1 MYINFVLKKNKKN
14 KTKKEFGQYPTILT
28 SCLVNIVYVLSRILH
43 IKKKS
48 SHLPSFID
56 DVTLCKAAWV
66 VVTLEV
72 WFLTAAADSET
83 DEDDEDVV
91 VTEDDEVVIT
101 RCADRAGGLFGGVW
115 DFVPTSNIDQ
125 SNPLLINVDN

>member
-1 MYINFVLKKNKKN
+1 MDINFVLKKKKT

-28 SCLVNIVYVLSRILH
+28 SRLVNIVYVLSRILH

-125 SNPLLINVDN
+125 SNSLLINVNN

>member
-1 MYINFVLKKNKKN
+1 MDINFVLKKNKQI
-14 KTKKEFGQYPTILT
+14 KKEFGQYPTILT
-28 SCLVNIVYVLSRILH
+28 SRLVNIIYVLSRILH

-56 DVTLCKAAWV
+56 DVALCKAAWV

-101 RCADRAGGLFGGVW
+101 RCADGADGLFGGVW

-125 SNPLLINVDN
+125 SNSLLINVNN

>member
-1 MYINFVLKKNKKN
+1 MDINFVLKKNKQI
-14 KTKKEFGQYPTILT
+14 KKEFGQYPTILT
-28 SCLVNIVYVLSRILH
+28 SRLVNIIYVLSRILH

-56 DVTLCKAAWV
+56 DVALCKAAWV

-101 RCADRAGGLFGGVW
+101 RCADGADGLFGGVW

-125 SNPLLINVDN
+125 SNSLLINVDN

>member
-1 MYINFVLKKNKKN
+1 MDINFVLKKNKQ
-14 KTKKEFGQYPTILT
+14 TKKEFGQYPTILT

-101 RCADRAGGLFGGVW
+101 RCADGADGLFGGVW

-125 SNPLLINVDN
+125 SNSLLINVDN

>member
-1 MYINFVLKKNKKN
+1 MKLANIQPSWPHAWSILYMYWVGYCTL
-14 KTKKEFGQYPTILT
+14 
-28 SCLVNIVYVLSRILH
+28 
-43 IKKKS
+43 KKKS

-83 DEDDEDVV
+83 DEDDEDAV

-101 RCADRAGGLFGGVW
+101 RCADGADGLFGGVW

-125 SNPLLINVDN
+125 SNSLLINVDN

>member
-1 MYINFVLKKNKKN
+1 M
-14 KTKKEFGQYPTILT
+14 
-28 SCLVNIVYVLSRILH
+28 
-43 IKKKS
+43 
-48 SHLPSFID
+48 
-56 DVTLCKAAWV
+56 

-101 RCADRAGGLFGGVW
+101 RCADGAGGLFEGVW

-125 SNPLLINVDN
+125 SNLLLINVDN